1 MQILTEID
9 RLLRPEGWVIIR
21 DTAQL
26 VEAAR
31 ALTTQ
36 LKWEARVI
44 EAESSSE
51 QRLLICQK
59 TSCQETINLNK
70 KKNIDTGFLH
80 FLKFIFVPSLTSLN
94 CGGYMGR
101 RKE

>member
-1 MQILTEID
+1 MVCTEGVIK
-9 RLLRPEGWVIIR
+9 EENKTCVQGWVIIR
-21 DTAQL
+21 DTVQM

-44 EAESSSE
+44 EVESSSD

-59 TSCQETINLNK
+59 PFTKRQSI
-70 KKNIDTGFLH
+70 
-80 FLKFIFVPSLTSLN
+80 
-94 CGGYMGR
+94 
-101 RKE
+101 